1 MMRRYQYN
9 TSLLPGIFV
18 YIALLLLNWSVIRQG
33 GQAAEQAAEMA
44 GWEHREGLLDDR
56 TQHGHE
62 AHW

>member
-1 MMRRYQYN
+1 VMHLKLILHLQ
-9 TSLLPGIFV
+9 IFCV
-18 YIALLLLNWSVIRQG
+18 SG